1 MKIIFDYMKRHKF
14 MYILICLAFLIG
26 LLIGAVFLFKFSEIE
41 EVKKYIK
48 DVINIS
54 NENGIDKML
63 VFKNSILKNIKFILM
78 LYLLG
83 CTIIGG
89 FIVFI
94 AIIYKGFSIGYT
106 ISSILVSFDFTQS
119 LKYLFSTVVL
129 HNVAFL
135 PIVFLLALS
144 GIILYKEIMKK
155 NYNLKTGLIR
165 HTLILLISIV
175 FCVISSGIEAYFSTI
190 IFEIL

>member
-1 MKIIFDYMKRHKF
+1 MKIIFDYMKRHKI
-14 MYILICLAFLIG
+14 MYVLICFAFLIG
-26 LLIGAVFLFKFSEIE
+26 LLIGTVFLFKFSKIE
-41 EVKKYIK
+41 EVKKYII
-48 DVINIS
+48 DITNIT

-63 VFKNSILKNIKFILM
+63 VFKNSILENIKFILI

-83 CTIIGG
+83 CTVIGG
-89 FIVFI
+89 VIVFV

-119 LKYLFSTVVL
+119 LKYLFPTVIL
-129 HNVAFL
+129 HNIVFL

>member
-1 MKIIFDYMKRHKF
+1 M
-14 MYILICLAFLIG
+14 
-26 LLIGAVFLFKFSEIE
+26 FLFKFSKIE
-41 EVKKYIK
+41 EVKKYII
-48 DVINIS
+48 DITNIT

-63 VFKNSILKNIKFILM
+63 VFKNSILENIKFILI

-83 CTIIGG
+83 CTVIGG
-89 FIVFI
+89 VIVFV

-119 LKYLFSTVVL
+119 LKYLFPTVIL
-129 HNVAFL
+129 HNIVFL

-155 NYNLKTGLIR
+155 NYNLKTVLLR
-165 HTLILLISIV
+165 HTVILLICLV
-175 FCVISSGIEAYFSTI
+175 FCIIASGIEGYFSTI

>member
-1 MKIIFDYMKRHKF
+1 MKIIFDYMKRHKI
-14 MYILICLAFLIG
+14 MYVLICFAFLIG
-26 LLIGAVFLFKFSEIE
+26 LLIGTVFLFKFSKIE
-41 EVKKYIK
+41 EVKKYII
-48 DVINIS
+48 DITNIT

-63 VFKNSILKNIKFILM
+63 VFKNSILENIKFILI

-83 CTIIGG
+83 CTVIGG
-89 FIVFI
+89 VIVFV

-119 LKYLFSTVVL
+119 LKYLFPTVIL
-129 HNVAFL
+129 HNIVFL
-135 PIVFLLALS
+135 PIVFLLAFS